1 MHLVSSA
8 RIGLSRSPG
17 ARRRAT
23 FALGVGLTTL
33 AALAGPVAAAS
44 GELVITSPSSGAYIS
59 DTQPAI
65 AGSVTPLPEEMTP
78 CDIHVDLYRG
88 SEAVGVPVEELETQ
102 GCSWLTPPSAALEPG
117 PYTAGATATRF
128 PENEE
133 GVPPETSLPV
143 TFTIDTTAPAV
154 AIGTPAA
161 PATTTTGSIS
171 VAGSS
176 GNAPGDSQTV
186 TVQVFSGGAAEG
198 SPLEAIE
205 VPSTA
210 GSWSGLVAG
219 LATGSYSLRAMQSDS
234 AGNVGLSQP
243 IALTVLAPS
252 PPAASFTW
260 FPVSPEVGEP
270 VSLVSS
276 STDLESPITAFAWAL
291 GGTVPFTAGRP
302 TLTTSFT
309 TPGAHLVRL
318 RVTDAAGRSSEAAR
332 TIAVRHHRAT
342 LMQPFPI
349 VRIAGRQTSRGARLT
364 LLTVTAPVSARVT
377 VKVSGGRGRAS
388 SESRVATLRKSNTS
402 NTVVM
407 SFPRFAR
414 PLGAGSMLE
423 VRVTKAGEIGKLMRF
438 APHAGRL
445 PTRQDSCLSV
455 SGKPTKCPSA

>member
-1 MHLVSSA
+1 
-8 RIGLSRSPG
+8 
-17 ARRRAT
+17 
-23 FALGVGLTTL
+23 
-33 AALAGPVAAAS
+33 
-44 GELVITSPSSGAYIS
+44 
-59 DTQPAI
+59 
-65 AGSVTPLPEEMTP
+65 
-78 CDIHVDLYRG
+78 
-88 SEAVGVPVEELETQ
+88 
-102 GCSWLTPPSAALEPG
+102 
-117 PYTAGATATRF
+117 
-128 PENEE
+128 
-133 GVPPETSLPV
+133 
-143 TFTIDTTAPAV
+143 
-154 AIGTPAA
+154 
-161 PATTTTGSIS
+161 
-171 VAGSS
+171 
-176 GNAPGDSQTV
+176 
-186 TVQVFSGGAAEG
+186 
-198 SPLEAIE
+198 
-205 VPSTA
+205 
-210 GSWSGLVAG
+210 
-219 LATGSYSLRAMQSDS
+219 MQSDS

-243 IALTVLAPS
+243 IALTVLAPP
-252 PPAASFTW
+252 PPAASFSW
-260 FPVSPEVGEP
+260 FPVSPEVGES

-309 TPGAHLVRL
+309 TPGAHVVRL

-414 PLGAGSMLE
+414 PLGAGSVLE
-423 VRVTKAGEIGKLMRF
+423 VRVTKPGEIGKLMRF

-455 SGKPTKCPSA
+455 SGKPTKCPNA